1 MPQAFRVDRLKRPAY
16 LALCVVACRPTLPPL
31 LPEGLE
37 AAEPGRV
44 ESWVASTQPDG
55 RWLLRFTWL
64 LREEKASK
72 GGRGAVRFAPPDT
85 IRLDIQG
92 SLGIGRGSA
101 LLIGDSA
108 MWMKPEGSIEDLV
121 PAVPLFWA
129 MLGVARP
136 PGTTAGLSALELPD
150 RVVWRYAAGQDT
162 LDYLLVRSGAGEL
175 QAELRRGTKIV
186 GRTRFTRGE
195 TGDPARATLTVP
207 SGPAKLEIKF
217 YAIQHPDSFASDTWA
232 PPGD

>member
-1 MPQAFRVDRLKRPAY
+1 MPQAFRVDRLKPAAY
-16 LALCVVACRPTLPPL
+16 LAIGLVACRPVLPPL
-31 LPEGLE
+31 LPAGLE
-37 AAEPGRV
+37 AID
-44 ESWVASTQPDG
+44 STQVLAWVDSTRPAD
-55 RWLLRFTWL
+55 RTLLRFTWL
-64 LREEKASK
+64 FREEKASK

-85 IRLDIQG
+85 IRLDFQG

-108 MWMKPEGSIEDLV
+108 IWMKPTGSIDDLV

-136 PGTTAGLSALELPD
+136 PAPEARLSALDQPG
-150 RVVWRYAAGQDT
+150 RVVWRYARERDT
-162 LDYLLVRSGAGEL
+162 LDYLLVRSEPGEL
-175 QAELRRGTKIV
+175 QAEMRRNKTTV

-195 TGDPARATLTVP
+195 TGDPARATLNVP

-217 YAIQHPDSFASDTWA
+217 YAIQHPDSFATDTWN

>member
-16 LALCVVACRPTLPPL
+16 LALCVMACRPTLPPL
-31 LPEGLE
+31 LPAGLE
-37 AAEPGRV
+37 AAEPGQV
-44 ESWVASTQPDG
+44 APWVASTQPDG
-55 RWLLRFTWL
+55 RVLLRFTWL

-72 GGRGAVRFAPPDT
+72 GGRGVVRFAPPDT

-108 MWMKPEGSIEDLV
+108 RWMKPDGSIEDLV

-129 MLGVARP
+129 MLGIARP
-136 PGTTAGLSALELPD
+136 PGVVAGLSALELQD
-150 RVVWRYAAGQDT
+150 RVVWRYATEQDT
-162 LDYLLVRSGAGEL
+162 LDYLLGRSGSGEL
-175 QAELRRGTKIV
+175 QAEMRSGAKTV

-195 TGDPARATLTVP
+195 TGDPARATLTMP

-217 YAIQHPDSFASDTWA
+217 YATQHPDSFASETWA

>member
-1 MPQAFRVDRLKRPAY
+1 MLQAFRVDRLKRTAY
-16 LALCVVACRPTLPPL
+16 LAICLLACRPVLPPL
-31 LPEGLE
+31 LPVGLV
-37 AAEPGRV
+37 AVDSAEILA
-44 ESWVASTQPDG
+44 WVDSTRPTE
-55 RWLLRFTWL
+55 RAVLRFTWL
-64 LREEKASK
+64 YREEKASK

-85 IRLDIQG
+85 IRLDFQG

-108 MWMKPEGSIEDLV
+108 RWMKPAGSIEDLV

-129 MLGVARP
+129 MLGIARP
-136 PGTTAGLSALELPD
+136 PTAGADLSALDAPE
-150 RVVWRYAAGQDT
+150 RVVWRYARQRDT
-162 LDYLLVRSGAGEL
+162 LDYLLLRSNPGQL
-175 QAELRRGTKIV
+175 QAEMRRNKTVV

-195 TGDPARATLTVP
+195 AGQPARATLNVP

-217 YAIQHPDSFASDTWA
+217 YAIQHPDSFATDTWD

>member
-1 MPQAFRVDRLKRPAY
+1 M
-16 LALCVVACRPTLPPL
+16 
-31 LPEGLE
+31 
-37 AAEPGRV
+37 
-44 ESWVASTQPDG
+44 
-55 RWLLRFTWL
+55 LLRFTWL

-72 GGRGAVRFAPPDT
+72 GGRGAIRFAPPDT

-108 MWMKPEGSIEDLV
+108 TWMKPEGSIEDLV

-129 MLGVARP
+129 MLGIARP
-136 PGTTAGLSALELPD
+136 PAADAGLLALELPD
-150 RVVWRYAAGQDT
+150 RAVWRYAARRDT
-162 LDYLLVRSGAGEL
+162 LDYLLVRSGSGEL
-175 QAELRRGTKIV
+175 QAEMRSDTKIV
-186 GRTRFTRGE
+186 GRTRFTRGA

-217 YAIQHPDSFASDTWA
+217 YAIQHPDSFASETWA